1 MMKKVVVPFTLFSG
15 SMLQWMLIPGRV
27 GIISRG
33 VGAAF
38 GIAST
43 ALCTAGLI
51 HCIYVWCANDDK
63 EFEESYIN
71 GNLSTLV

>member
-1 MMKKVVVPFTLFSG
+1 
-15 SMLQWMLIPGRV
+15 MLQWMLMPGRV
-27 GIISRG
+27 GVISRG

-43 ALCTAGLI
+43 ALCTANLI
-51 HCIYVWCANDDK
+51 HCVHVWCASDDK
-63 EFEESYIN
+63 EVQEGYIN